1 MGGLRPQ
8 STYMMYLRDYFRVLV
23 PLLVAFAA
31 YHVAVVPFLEPKS
44 DKQGRKYEG
53 TTLPPREDWWEDFFL
68 EGDWQRDKK
77 TPPRVVKTDTATLLF
92 QTREQK
98 SETRWLVKPLTI
110 LIPQRDSGTAKQAI
124 LIKNEEGAEIEFK
137 TAVDWTQE
145 LPPVVSGQLLGE
157 ITIYSPP
164 DDAFKNNGMLINA
177 RGLFINKRQI
187 WTNEKIKLQLG
198 NSIVEGR
205 YLQIFL
211 DKDLLTAEQSNGRN
225 KSPFNGLD
233 SLELTYVERVHIDLE
248 PGGLWPRKDIPDIS
262 KRAAHAT
269 LNCGGSFKFQ
279 FHQSQATLKRGV
291 HMEHRVEGL
300 PVDTFDCEEL
310 NMFVGWKGKQTP
322 EPSART
328 NTSGSN
334 WTVERLV
341 ALGAAGKDN
350 RDHSGWLKLIAP
362 GMQAEALGQ
371 HLEMDML
378 NGIVTLSN
386 RLPGATAREMTPVYL
401 RRESVQVWSPEVQY
415 QSADALANSSDG
427 PSRSIEPINRN
438 RLGALLAQGAGRAQ
452 MDSNEDSWKLSW
464 GERLIVRPDPND
476 LSKDVV
482 DIKGSANISCTT
494 HGRFRAEQLY
504 LWLTPVSPELAAKLA
519 SQYPDG
525 KVPQALPDRMEADG
539 RVDVNSPILRA
550 TVEKMQVWFAY
561 QQPIAAISPQPPQST
576 LVETSDTRNGP
587 SPLIGNYPLTGL
599 AAMPTSQASTPN
611 QNSVPGALSLLPSTG
626 MAVPPLKQPVSPSN
640 PSVKNGFLTA
650 NPASPLIVTAKT
662 MRAKVLR
669 SGSQNRVED
678 LILEGRFELTKN
690 QLSDESPWP
699 FTITGDQLQLSQLQ
713 NDTSDITIVGQPA
726 KVTVGSGWVVAPEL
740 KLKQSQSQFWI
751 DHPGELVIP
760 VEALQKSLATPTS
773 NTNLVSLPSTL
784 SSSLPGNGLSPWRP
798 TPKESGNSIR
808 WHMLPRL
815 QWGKRMTFDGR
826 TARFGGGVTLN
837 CRMETDPKTLWHIE
851 ASSNQMLVVMD
862 PPVALRNANNTTPLP
877 QSQIAMIRLE
887 DNVDIQAVQ
896 TDLDSKRRSIE
907 HMKLPQLDIMVA
919 SQTWLGHGPGELWS
933 RRLGNDNP
941 IGGVSRSAN
950 PSNPAIA
957 DQFAENVKQCI
968 HLSFIGRMEGNM
980 VRRSATFYERIEAL
994 IGPIASWDD
1003 ALNVH
1008 TVDRLGRNQSLLFS
1022 DQLDIFDAS
1031 GLSWNQ
1037 SPDRNLG
1044 AANNAAWE
1052 IEASGRVQMQ
1062 SSTETGVVNVL
1073 ANALKYAAI
1082 SDTVRVEGSQQ
1093 QPARINKSQINTPPI
1108 DIQVKSAAIRLKT
1121 GEMDLQGIS
1130 IEGTLPQNLQPANA
1144 PTGPLKSSPAGP
1156 GASRNL
1162 PSPRDMPM
1170 KPPGRNGS

>member
-1 MGGLRPQ
+1 
-8 STYMMYLRDYFRVLV
+8 MMFLRDYFRVLV

-31 YHVAVVPFLEPKS
+31 YHACVVPFLEPKS
-44 DKQGRKYEG
+44 DKLVRKWQGI
-53 TTLPPREDWWEDFFL
+53 TLPPRDDWWRDFFM

-110 LIPQRDSGTAKQAI
+110 LIPQRDSGTSKRAV
-124 LIKNEEGAEIEFK
+124 LIKNDEGAEIEFK
-137 TAVDWTQE
+137 TPVDWTQE

-157 ITIYSPP
+157 ISIYSPP
-164 DDAFKNNGMLINA
+164 DDASKNNGMLINA

-187 WTNEKIKLQLG
+187 WTNEKIKIQLG
-198 NSIVEGR
+198 NSIIEGR

-211 DKDLLTAEQSNGRN
+211 DKDLLTVEQPNLRN

-233 SLELTYVERVHIDLE
+233 SLELTYVERVHIGLE

-262 KRAAHAT
+262 SRAAYAT

-279 FHQSQATLKRGV
+279 FHQSQATLKKGV

-310 NMFVGWKGKQTP
+310 NMYVGWKGKQSP
-322 EPSART
+322 ETSTRA
-328 NTSGSN
+328 NSSGSN

-341 ALGAAGKDN
+341 AFGAAGKDN

-362 GMQAEALGQ
+362 GMLADALGQ

-415 QSADALANSSDG
+415 QSADALANSLDD
-427 PSRSIEPINRN
+427 PSRTNESKNKN

-482 DIKGSANISCTT
+482 DIKGSANISSPTQ
-494 HGRFRAEQLY
+494 GRFRAEQLY
-504 LWLTPVSPELAAKLA
+504 LWLTPVSPDLAAQLA
-519 SQYPDG
+519 PQYPDG

-539 RVDVNSPILRA
+539 KVDVDSPILRA
-550 TVEKMQVWFAY
+550 TVEKMQVWFGY
-561 QQPIAAISPQPPQST
+561 QLPTAISPRPPQST
-576 LVETSDTRNGP
+576 VAEP
-587 SPLIGNYPLTGL
+587 
-599 AAMPTSQASTPN
+599 STPRHDAVPMAGN
-611 QNSVPGALSLLPSTG
+611 NLLVSVIATPMGQAATTIQNITPGALSLLPSTG
-626 MAVPPLKQPVSPSN
+626 TPVAPLKQPVSPSN
-640 PSVKNGFLTA
+640 SSVKNGLLTT
-650 NPASPLIVTAKT
+650 NPTSPLIVTART
-662 MRAKVLR
+662 MRAKIMR
-669 SGSQNRVED
+669 NGSQNRVED
-678 LILEGRFELTKN
+678 LILEGSFALTKN
-690 QLSDESPWP
+690 QLSDDSPWP
-699 FTITGDQLQLSQLQ
+699 FTVTGDQLQLSQMQ
-713 NDTSDITIVGQPA
+713 NDSSDITIVGQPA
-726 KVTVGSGWVVAPEL
+726 KVSVGSGWVVAPEL
-740 KLKQSQSQFWI
+740 KLRQSENQFWI
-751 DHPGELVIP
+751 DHPGELVLP
-760 VEALQKSLATPTS
+760 VEALQKSFPSSANNS
-773 NTNLVSLPSTL
+773 SLVSLPSRN
-784 SSSLPGNGLSPWRP
+784 SNSFPINGFSPSQP
-798 TPKESGNSIR
+798 PPKERSNSIR
-808 WHMLPRL
+808 WHVPPRL
-815 QWGKRMTFDGR
+815 QWGKRMTFDGH

-837 CRMETDPKTLWHIE
+837 CRMEIDPKTLWHIE
-851 ASSNQMLVVMD
+851 ARADQMLVELD
-862 PPVALRNANNTTPLP
+862 QPVTLRNSDNFTSSQ

-907 HMKLPQLDIMVA
+907 HLKLPQLDIMVA
-919 SQTWLGHGPGELWS
+919 SQTWLGHGPGEFWS

-941 IGGVSRSAN
+941 IAGLSRSPT
-950 PSNPAIA
+950 PSNPAIE
-957 DQFAENVKQCI
+957 DRFSENVKQCI
-968 HLSFIGRMEGNM
+968 HLSFMGRMEGNM
-980 VRRSATFYERIEAL
+980 TRRSATFHERIEAL

-1008 TVDRLGRNQSLLFS
+1008 TVDRLGRNQSLLYS

-1052 IEASGRVQMQ
+1052 IAANGRMQMQ
-1062 SSTETGVVNVL
+1062 SNTESGDINIL
-1073 ANALKYAAI
+1073 AKALKYAAI

-1093 QPARINKSQINTPPI
+1093 QPARISKSQLNGSPI

-1121 GEMDLQGIS
+1121 GEMDLQGIQ
-1130 IEGTLPQNLQPANA
+1130 IEGTLPQNFQPANA
-1144 PTGPLKSSPAGP
+1144 PAGPSKSNPAGP
-1156 GASRNL
+1156 GASKNL

-1170 KPPGRNGS
+1170 KP

>member
-1 MGGLRPQ
+1 
-8 STYMMYLRDYFRVLV
+8 MYLRDYFRVLV
-23 PLLVAFAA
+23 PLLLAFAA

-44 DKQGRKYEG
+44 DHQGRKYEG
-53 TTLPPREDWWEDFFL
+53 TTLSPREDWWEAFFL

-77 TPPRVVKTDTATLLF
+77 TPPRVVKTDSATLLF

-124 LIKNEEGAEIEFK
+124 LIKNEEGAEIEFE

-164 DDAFKNNGMLINA
+164 EDAFKNNGMLINA

-211 DKDLLTAEQSNGRN
+211 DKDLLTAEQPNLRN

-233 SLELTYVERVHIDLE
+233 SLELTYVERVYIGLE

-291 HMEHRVEGL
+291 HMEHRVDGL

-322 EPSART
+322 EPSSRT

-362 GMQAEALGQ
+362 GMQAEAVGQ

-401 RRESVQVWSPEVQY
+401 RHESVQVWSPEVHY
-415 QSADALANSSDG
+415 QSADALANSSDDPG
-427 PSRSIEPINRN
+427 RSNEPINKN
-438 RLGALLAQGAGRAQ
+438 RLGALVADGAGRAQ
-452 MDSNEDSWKLSW
+452 MDSNDDSWKLSW

-482 DIKGSANISCTT
+482 DIKGSANISCTA

-561 QQPIAAISPQPPQST
+561 QQPIAAINSQSPQST
-576 LVETSDTRNGP
+576 LVEASDTRNGP
-587 SPLIGNYPLTGL
+587 SPLIGNKWIGNNPLTSV
-599 AAMPTSQASTPN
+599 AAIPTGQAFPPI
-611 QNSVPGALSLLPSTG
+611 QNTLPGALSLLPSTG
-626 MAVPPLKQPVSPSN
+626 MAAPPLKQPISPSN

-650 NPASPLIVTAKT
+650 NPSSPLIVTAKT

-669 SGSQNRVED
+669 SGSQNRIED
-678 LILEGRFELTKN
+678 LILEGSIELTKN
-690 QLSDESPWP
+690 QLSEESPWP
-699 FTITGDQLQLSQLQ
+699 FTITGDQLQLSQMQ
-713 NDTSDITIVGQPA
+713 NDASDITIVGQPA
-726 KVTVGSGWVVAPEL
+726 KVTVGSGWVIAPEL

-773 NTNLVSLPSTL
+773 NTNLVSLPSTF
-784 SSSLPGNGLSPWRP
+784 SSPLPVNGLSPSRP
-798 TPKESGNSIR
+798 APKEGGNSIR
-808 WHMLPRL
+808 WHVPPRL

-862 PPVALRNANNTTPLP
+862 QPVALRNANNTNPSP

-907 HMKLPQLDIMVA
+907 HLKIPQLDIMVA

-950 PSNPAIA
+950 PSNPSNPTVA
-957 DQFAENVKQCI
+957 DRFAENVKQCI

-980 VRRSATFYERIEAL
+980 ERRSATFYERIEAL

-1052 IEASGRVQMQ
+1052 IAASGRVQMQ
-1062 SSTETGVVNVL
+1062 SSTETGDVIVL

-1093 QPARINKSQINTPPI
+1093 QPARINKAQINTPPI

-1130 IEGTLPQNLQPANA
+1130 IEGTLPQSLQPANA

-1156 GASRNL
+1156 GASKNL

-1170 KPPGRNGS
+1170 KPLSRNGS

>member
-1 MGGLRPQ
+1 
-8 STYMMYLRDYFRVLV
+8 V
-23 PLLVAFAA
+23 
-31 YHVAVVPFLEPKS
+31 
-44 DKQGRKYEG
+44 
-53 TTLPPREDWWEDFFL
+53 
-68 EGDWQRDKK
+68 
-77 TPPRVVKTDTATLLF
+77 
-92 QTREQK
+92 
-98 SETRWLVKPLTI
+98 
-110 LIPQRDSGTAKQAI
+110 
-124 LIKNEEGAEIEFK
+124 
-137 TAVDWTQE
+137 
-145 LPPVVSGQLLGE
+145 
-157 ITIYSPP
+157 
-164 DDAFKNNGMLINA
+164 
-177 RGLFINKRQI
+177 
-187 WTNEKIKLQLG
+187 
-198 NSIVEGR
+198 
-205 YLQIFL
+205 
-211 DKDLLTAEQSNGRN
+211 
-225 KSPFNGLD
+225 
-233 SLELTYVERVHIDLE
+233 
-248 PGGLWPRKDIPDIS
+248 
-262 KRAAHAT
+262 
-269 LNCGGSFKFQ
+269 
-279 FHQSQATLKRGV
+279 
-291 HMEHRVEGL
+291 
-300 PVDTFDCEEL
+300 
-310 NMFVGWKGKQTP
+310 
-322 EPSART
+322 
-328 NTSGSN
+328 
-334 WTVERLV
+334 
-341 ALGAAGKDN
+341 
-350 RDHSGWLKLIAP
+350 
-362 GMQAEALGQ
+362 GQ

-401 RRESVQVWSPEVQY
+401 RHESVQVWSPEVHY
-415 QSADALANSSDG
+415 QSADALANSSDDPG
-427 PSRSIEPINRN
+427 RSNEPINKN
-438 RLGALLAQGAGRAQ
+438 RLGALVADGAGRAQ
-452 MDSNEDSWKLSW
+452 MDSNDDSWKLSW

-482 DIKGSANISCTT
+482 DIKGSANISCTA

-561 QQPIAAISPQPPQST
+561 QQPIAAINSQPPQST
-576 LVETSDTRNGP
+576 LVEASDTRNGP
-587 SPLIGNYPLTGL
+587 SPLIGNKWIGNNPLTSV
-599 AAMPTSQASTPN
+599 AAIPTGQAFPPI
-611 QNSVPGALSLLPSTG
+611 QNTLPGALSLLPSTG
-626 MAVPPLKQPVSPSN
+626 MAAPPLKQPISPSN

-650 NPASPLIVTAKT
+650 NPSSPLIVTAKT

-669 SGSQNRVED
+669 SGSQNRIED
-678 LILEGRFELTKN
+678 LILEGSIELTKN
-690 QLSDESPWP
+690 QLSEESPWP
-699 FTITGDQLQLSQLQ
+699 FTITGDQLQLSQMQ
-713 NDTSDITIVGQPA
+713 NDASDITIVGQPA
-726 KVTVGSGWVVAPEL
+726 KVTVGSGWVIAPEL

-773 NTNLVSLPSTL
+773 NTNLASLPSTF
-784 SSSLPGNGLSPWRP
+784 SSPLPVNGLSPSRP
-798 TPKESGNSIR
+798 APKEGGNSIR
-808 WHMLPRL
+808 WHVPPRL

-862 PPVALRNANNTTPLP
+862 QPVALRNANNTNPSP

-907 HMKLPQLDIMVA
+907 HLKIPQLDIMVA

-950 PSNPAIA
+950 PSNPSNPTVA
-957 DQFAENVKQCI
+957 DRFAENVKQCI

-980 VRRSATFYERIEAL
+980 ERRSATFYERIEAL
-994 IGPIASWDD
+994 FGPIASWDD

-1052 IEASGRVQMQ
+1052 IAASGRVQMQ
-1062 SSTETGVVNVL
+1062 SSTETGDVIVL

-1093 QPARINKSQINTPPI
+1093 QPARINKAQINTPPI

-1130 IEGTLPQNLQPANA
+1130 IEGTLPQSLQPANA

-1156 GASRNL
+1156 GASKNL

-1170 KPPGRNGS
+1170 KPLSRNGS

>member
-1 MGGLRPQ
+1 
-8 STYMMYLRDYFRVLV
+8 MMYLRDYFRVLV
-23 PLLVAFAA
+23 PLLLAFAA

-44 DKQGRKYEG
+44 DHQGRKYEG
-53 TTLPPREDWWEDFFL
+53 TTLSPREDWWEAFFL

-77 TPPRVVKTDTATLLF
+77 TPPRVVKTDSATLLF

-124 LIKNEEGAEIEFK
+124 LIKNEEGAEIEFE

-164 DDAFKNNGMLINA
+164 EDAFKNNGMLINA

-211 DKDLLTAEQSNGRN
+211 DKDLLTAEQPNLRN

-233 SLELTYVERVHIDLE
+233 SLELTYVERVYIGLE

-291 HMEHRVEGL
+291 HMEHRVDGL

-322 EPSART
+322 EPSSRT

-362 GMQAEALGQ
+362 GMQAEAVGQ

-401 RRESVQVWSPEVQY
+401 RHESVQVWSPEVHY
-415 QSADALANSSDG
+415 QSADALANSSDDPG
-427 PSRSIEPINRN
+427 RSNEPINKN
-438 RLGALLAQGAGRAQ
+438 RLGALVADGAGRAQ
-452 MDSNEDSWKLSW
+452 MDSNDDSWKLSW

-482 DIKGSANISCTT
+482 DIKGSANISCTA

-561 QQPIAAISPQPPQST
+561 QQPIAAINSQPPQST
-576 LVETSDTRNGP
+576 LVEASDTRNGP
-587 SPLIGNYPLTGL
+587 SPLIGNKWIGNNPLTSV
-599 AAMPTSQASTPN
+599 AAIPTGQAFPPI
-611 QNSVPGALSLLPSTG
+611 QNTLPGALSLLPSTG
-626 MAVPPLKQPVSPSN
+626 MAAPPLKQPISPSN

-650 NPASPLIVTAKT
+650 NPSSPLIVTAKT

-669 SGSQNRVED
+669 SGSQNRIED
-678 LILEGRFELTKN
+678 LILEGSIELTKN
-690 QLSDESPWP
+690 QLSEESPWP
-699 FTITGDQLQLSQLQ
+699 FTITGDQLQLSQMQ
-713 NDTSDITIVGQPA
+713 NDASDITIVGQPA
-726 KVTVGSGWVVAPEL
+726 KVTVGSGWVIAPEL

-773 NTNLVSLPSTL
+773 NTNLVSLPSTF
-784 SSSLPGNGLSPWRP
+784 SSPLPVNGLSPSRP
-798 TPKESGNSIR
+798 APKEGGNSIR
-808 WHMLPRL
+808 WHVPPRL

-862 PPVALRNANNTTPLP
+862 QPVALRNANNTNPSP

-907 HMKLPQLDIMVA
+907 HLKIPQLDIMVA

-950 PSNPAIA
+950 PSNPSNPTVA
-957 DQFAENVKQCI
+957 DRFAENVKQCI

-980 VRRSATFYERIEAL
+980 ERRSATFYERIEAL
-994 IGPIASWDD
+994 FGPIASWDD

-1052 IEASGRVQMQ
+1052 IAASGRVQMQ
-1062 SSTETGVVNVL
+1062 SSTETGDVIVL

-1093 QPARINKSQINTPPI
+1093 QPARINKAQINTPPI

-1130 IEGTLPQNLQPANA
+1130 IEGTLPQSLQPANA

-1156 GASRNL
+1156 GASKNL

-1170 KPPGRNGS
+1170 KPLSRNGS

>member
-1 MGGLRPQ
+1 
-8 STYMMYLRDYFRVLV
+8 MMYLRDYFRVLV
-23 PLLVAFAA
+23 PLLLAFAA

-44 DKQGRKYEG
+44 DHQGRKYEG
-53 TTLPPREDWWEDFFL
+53 TTLSPREDWWEAFFL

-77 TPPRVVKTDTATLLF
+77 TPPRVVKTDSATLLF

-124 LIKNEEGAEIEFK
+124 LIKNEEGAEIEFE

-164 DDAFKNNGMLINA
+164 EDAFKNNGMLINA

-211 DKDLLTAEQSNGRN
+211 DKDLLTAEQPNLRN

-233 SLELTYVERVHIDLE
+233 SLELTYVERVYIGLE

-291 HMEHRVEGL
+291 HMEHRVDGL

-322 EPSART
+322 EPSSRT

-362 GMQAEALGQ
+362 GMQAEAVGQ

-401 RRESVQVWSPEVQY
+401 RHESVQVWSPEVHY
-415 QSADALANSSDG
+415 QSADALANSSDDPG
-427 PSRSIEPINRN
+427 RSNEPINKN
-438 RLGALLAQGAGRAQ
+438 RLGALVADGAGRAQ
-452 MDSNEDSWKLSW
+452 MDSNDDSWKLSW

-482 DIKGSANISCTT
+482 DIKGSANISCTA

-561 QQPIAAISPQPPQST
+561 QQPIAAINSQSPQST
-576 LVETSDTRNGP
+576 LVEASDTRNGP
-587 SPLIGNYPLTGL
+587 SPLIGNKWIGNNPLTSV
-599 AAMPTSQASTPN
+599 AAIPTGQAFPPI
-611 QNSVPGALSLLPSTG
+611 QNTLPGALSLLPSTG
-626 MAVPPLKQPVSPSN
+626 MAAPPLKQPISPSN

-650 NPASPLIVTAKT
+650 NPSSPLIVTAKT

-678 LILEGRFELTKN
+678 LILEGSIELTKN
-690 QLSDESPWP
+690 QLSEESPWP
-699 FTITGDQLQLSQLQ
+699 FTITGDQLQLSQMQ
-713 NDTSDITIVGQPA
+713 NDASDITIVGQPA
-726 KVTVGSGWVVAPEL
+726 KVTVGSGWVIAPEL

-773 NTNLVSLPSTL
+773 NTNLVSLPSTF
-784 SSSLPGNGLSPWRP
+784 SSPLPVNGLSPSRP
-798 TPKESGNSIR
+798 APKEGGNSIR
-808 WHMLPRL
+808 WHVPPRL

-862 PPVALRNANNTTPLP
+862 QPVALRNANNTNPSP

-907 HMKLPQLDIMVA
+907 HLKIPQLDIMVA

-950 PSNPAIA
+950 PSNPSNPTVA
-957 DQFAENVKQCI
+957 DRFAENVKQCI

-980 VRRSATFYERIEAL
+980 ERRSATFYERIEAL

-1052 IEASGRVQMQ
+1052 IAASGRVQMQ
-1062 SSTETGVVNVL
+1062 SSTETGDVIVL

-1093 QPARINKSQINTPPI
+1093 QPARINKAQINTPPI

-1130 IEGTLPQNLQPANA
+1130 IEGTLPQSLQPANA

-1156 GASRNL
+1156 GASKNL

-1170 KPPGRNGS
+1170 KPLSRNGS